1 MENQTENL
9 ICRTVEDLFKRIGFS
24 FENLSLENHKS
35 PKGQEVFIVKVKS
48 DDDCSL
54 LLDDKGRNLK
64 ALEYIVRLIAL
75 KGLDQKKG
83 LGQKVGLVLDLN
95 NFLEKRNSRI
105 SELARLVAERVQ
117 ATQKFFVL
125 RPMSAYERRL
135 VHLELAGWADVKTE
149 SIGEEPKRRVVI
161 RPARNG
167 FTQGL

>member
-9 ICRTVEDLFKRIGFS
+9 IYRTVEDLFKRIGFS
-24 FENLSLENHKS
+24 FENLSLENHKN
-35 PKGQEVFIVKVKS
+35 PEGQEIFIVKVKS

-75 KGLDQKKG
+75 KGLDQK
-83 LGQKVGLVLDLN
+83 VGLVLDLN
-95 NFLEKRNSRI
+95 NFLEKRNGRI

-117 ATQKFFVL
+117 TTQKSFVL

-135 VHLELAGWADVKTE
+135 VHLELAGWADIKTE
-149 SIGEEPKRRVVI
+149 SIGEEPRRRVVI
-161 RPARNG
+161 KPAPDG
-167 FTQGL
+167 ST

>member
-9 ICRTVEDLFKRIGFS
+9 IHRTVEDLFKRIGFS
-24 FENLSLENHKS
+24 FKDLSLENHKS
-35 PKGQEVFIVKVKS
+35 PEGQEIFIVKVKS

-64 ALEYIVRLIAL
+64 ALEYIVKLIAL

-83 LGQKVGLVLDLN
+83 LGQKVSLVLDLN
-95 NFLEKRNSRI
+95 NFLEKRNSQI
-105 SELARLVAERVQ
+105 LKLARLVAERVQ
-117 ATQKFFVL
+117 TTQKSFVL

-149 SIGEEPKRRVVI
+149 SVGEGPRRRVVI
-161 RPARNG
+161 RPVNI
-167 FTQGL
+167 

>member
-35 PKGQEVFIVKVKS
+35 PEGQEIFIVKVKS
-48 DDDCSL
+48 SDDCSL

-64 ALEYIVRLIAL
+64 ALEYIIRLIAL
-75 KGLDQKKG
+75 KGLDQKA
-83 LGQKVGLVLDLN
+83 GLVLDLN
-95 NFLEKRNSRI
+95 DFLEKRNSRI

-117 ATQKFFVL
+117 TTQKSFVL

-135 VHLELAGWADVKTE
+135 VHLELAGWTDIKTE
-149 SIGEEPKRRVVI
+149 SIGEEPRRRVVI
-161 RPARNG
+161 KPAPNG
-167 FTQGL
+167 FI

>member
-1 MENQTENL
+1 MENQAENL

-35 PKGQEVFIVKVKS
+35 PEGQKVFIVKVKS
-48 DDDCSL
+48 GDDCSL

-75 KGLDQKKG
+75 KGLDQR
-83 LGQKVGLVLDLN
+83 VGLVLDLN

-117 ATQKFFVL
+117 TTQRAFTL

-161 RPARNG
+161 RPINS
-167 FTQGL
+167 

>member
-35 PKGQEVFIVKVKS
+35 PEGQEIFIVKVKS
-48 DDDCSL
+48 SDDCSL

-64 ALEYIVRLIAL
+64 ALEYIIRLIAL
-75 KGLDQKKG
+75 KGLDQKA
-83 LGQKVGLVLDLN
+83 GLVLDLN
-95 NFLEKRNSRI
+95 DFLEKRNSRI

-117 ATQKFFVL
+117 TTQKSFVL

-135 VHLELAGWADVKTE
+135 VHLELADWTDIKTE
-149 SIGEEPKRRVVI
+149 SIGEEPRRRVVI
-161 RPARNG
+161 KPALNG
-167 FTQGL
+167 SA

>member
-9 ICRTVEDLFKRIGFS
+9 IYRTVEDLFKRIGFS

-35 PKGQEVFIVKVKS
+35 PEGQEVFIVRVKS

-54 LLDDKGRNLK
+54 LFDDKGRNLK

-75 KGLDQKKG
+75 KGLDQK
-83 LGQKVGLVLDLN
+83 VGLVLDLN
-95 NFLEKRNSRI
+95 NFLEKRNNQI

-117 ATQKFFVL
+117 TTQKYFIL

-135 VHLELAGWADVKTE
+135 VHLELAGWADIKTE

-161 RPARNG
+161 SPLAVK
-167 FTQGL
+167 

>member
-1 MENQTENL
+1 MENL
-9 ICRTVEDLFKRIGFS
+9 IHRTVEDLFKRIGFS
-24 FENLSLENHKS
+24 FENLSFEKHKS
-35 PKGQEVFIVKVKS
+35 PEGQEIFIVKLKS

-83 LGQKVGLVLDLN
+83 PGQKVGLVLDLN
-95 NFLEKRNSRI
+95 NFLEKRNGQI
-105 SELARLVAERVQ
+105 LELARLVAERVQ
-117 ATQKFFVL
+117 TTQKFFVL

-135 VHLELAGWADVKTE
+135 VHLELAGWTDVKTE

-161 RPARNG
+161 KPVDI
-167 FTQGL
+167 

>member
-1 MENQTENL
+1 MENL
-9 ICRTVEDLFKRIGFS
+9 IHRTVEDLFKRIGFS

-35 PKGQEVFIVKVKS
+35 PEGQEVFIVRVKS

-54 LLDDKGRNLK
+54 LFDDKGRNLK

-75 KGLDQKKG
+75 KGLDQK
-83 LGQKVGLVLDLN
+83 VGLVLDLN
-95 NFLEKRNSRI
+95 NFLEKRNNQI

-117 ATQKFFVL
+117 TTQKYFIL

-135 VHLELAGWADVKTE
+135 VHLELAGWADIKTE

-161 RPARNG
+161 SPLAVK
-167 FTQGL
+167 